1 MATKIPPGRARFR
14 IGGVSVPLWLP
25 TRAERIARD
34 IARQKNAEFLA
45 SRTAPG
51 TTVVHGL
58 APEEIEAVRG
68 DIDEANGVPKPAP
81 GATHGN

>member
-25 TRAERIARD
+25 TRAERIALD

-45 SRTAPG
+45 KGVTPPG
-51 TTVVHGL
+51 KTTIHGFT
-58 APEEIEAVRG
+58 PEEVESVRDG
-68 DIDEANGVPKPAP
+68 INTMNGKPV
-81 GATHGN
+81 